1 MSDPRHRLTIAAVL
15 FILGLLVVVQVRAQ
29 AGGSGLA
36 ALSTQDLTVLV
47 ANLNSRNDQLRTEV
61 AALERNLTVLAD
73 GSARGETSIG
83 QLRADLAR
91 VRIYSG
97 LDPVG
102 GPGVTITVGGA
113 IDGEGVE
120 DLLNELRNSGAEAI
134 AVGDVRVVPGT
145 VVAGS
150 IGSLSVEGVALPA
163 PFEIRAIGSPET
175 LTGSLTRVGGIVA
188 QLATTYPGAMVTVTP
203 VERLELP
210 ATTRLLVPT
219 HGTPRL

>member
-1 MSDPRHRLTIAAVL
+1 MNEPRHRLTIATVA

-36 ALSTQDLTVLV
+36 TLSTQDLTVLV

-61 AALERNLTVLAD
+61 AALERSLASLVD
-73 GSARGETSIG
+73 SSARGETALG
-83 QLRADLAR
+83 QLQADRTR
-91 VRIYSG
+91 VRIYAG

-113 IDGEGVE
+113 IDGQGVE

-134 AVGDVRVVPGT
+134 AVGGVRVVTGT
-145 VVAGS
+145 VVAGP
-150 IGSLSVEGVALPA
+150 IDGLSVEGVALPA
-163 PFEIRAIGSPET
+163 PFEVRAIGSPET
-175 LTGSLTRVGGIVA
+175 LTGSLTRIGGIVA
-188 QLATTYPGAMVTVTP
+188 QLATTYPGALITVTP

-210 ATTRLLVPT
+210 ATTRALIPT
-219 HGTPRL
+219 HGSPRL